1 MNISYKQFISVH
13 EIFDVLG
20 MPMMSGLAPTNMVG
34 SSMTMPIMSNGVT
47 SQMGLMGKNKFF
59 LNVRDWQILYEEY

>member
-1 MNISYKQFISVH
+1 MNISYKQFIL
-13 EIFDVLG
+13 IDIILNILG

-47 SQMGLMGKNKFF
+47 SQMGLMGK
-59 LNVRDWQILYEEY
+59 ILTLECNGQ